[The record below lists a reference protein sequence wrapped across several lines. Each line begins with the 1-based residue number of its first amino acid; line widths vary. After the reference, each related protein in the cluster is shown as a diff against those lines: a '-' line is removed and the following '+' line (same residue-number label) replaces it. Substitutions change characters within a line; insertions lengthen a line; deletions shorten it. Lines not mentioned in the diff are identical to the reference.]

1 MNQVTK
7 YVSKATNEVAEFLD
21 HVAANKEADSASIL
35 DSVKNT
41 PSVKLPESLEKL
53 IGLAGE
59 GDEARILDSVTRGV
73 AEFTAAHGTAPTADL
88 VEAALQ
94 QGHAAFL
101 GIDQSGAL
109 LDSVVSN
116 SLTSNHHENLSLQSN
131 RAVVAVLSAMAE
143 AIPFAAYLPVDIGS
157 NQSKL
162 AILSHQAG
170 TGYGDYAEGAIMDG
184 INVGDNFA
192 SSSRMIKFD
201 LALPEPLTGKFSVR
215 NLASTPGFCD
225 PAADGLPVL
234 RGRTVIYVNGLVAA
248 REGQSSGATAPISG
262 SINLE
267 GVEYVVAGTVNPTT
281 GAVTGVSFTPDL
293 PAGSVAT
300 AQGFVDY
307 EKAPALIPSVIVKA
321 ETFDLYANPW
331 RVMTGLSI
339 DAAGQL
345 KNELGL
351 DANSEALMAI
361 RTQMAMERHYQALA
375 MVAALGQNLFKSF
388 DFEWDTRNQ
397 QMNRSQIWQ
406 DLQAKFSLVDQIMAI
421 KTMDHGITHMYVG
434 QFLAGILQSL
444 PRDMFESSGITAR
457 PSIYRVG
464 RLFGKYEVYYSPK
477 VVQEATDLSW
487 VDIIAVGR
495 SSQVARCPVVLG
507 DAIAPTFLPLNMQT
521 DLRQQSAMYARDFTQ
536 VNPHQPS
543 ALGCARIRL
552 TNIG

>member
-21 HVAANKEADSASIL
+21 HVAAANGAESTAIL

-41 PSVKLPESLEKL
+41 PSVKLPGDLEKL
-53 IGLAGE
+53 MGLAPE
-59 GDEARILDSVTRGV
+59 GDAGRILDSVQRGV

-101 GIDQSGAL
+101 GIDQSGSL

-116 SLTSNHHENLSLQSN
+116 SLTSNHHENMSLQSN

-170 TGYGDYAEGAIMDG
+170 SAYGDYDVGGLMDG
-184 INVGDNFA
+184 ISVGDVYA

-201 LALPEPLTGKFSVR
+201 LSAAEPLSGKFSER
-215 NLASTPGFCD
+215 NLASAPGFCD
-225 PAADGLPVL
+225 PAANGLPVL

-262 SINLE
+262 SINIK
-267 GVEYVVAGTVNPTT
+267 GTEYVVAGTVNPST

-293 PAGSVAT
+293 PAGSVAS

-307 EKAPALIPSVIVKA
+307 EKSPALIPSVIVKA
-321 ETFDLYANPW
+321 ETYDMYANPW

-361 RTQMAMERHYQALA
+361 RTQMAMERHYQALR
-375 MVAALGQNLFKSF
+375 MVAALGENLYKEF
-388 DFEWDTRNQ
+388 DFEWAGRSQ
-397 QMNRSQIWQ
+397 QMNRAQIVQ
-406 DLQAKFSLVDQIMAI
+406 DLQPAFSQVDQLMAI
-421 KTMDHGITHMYVG
+421 ATMDHGMTHLYVG
-434 QFLAGILQSL
+434 QYLAGVFQSL
-444 PRDMFESSGITAR
+444 PDSLFQSSGITAR

-477 VVQEATDLSW
+477 VVQEAPDNSW
-487 VDIIAVGR
+487 ADIIGVGR

-543 ALGCARIRL
+543 ALGCARIRIKNL
-552 TNIG
+552 G